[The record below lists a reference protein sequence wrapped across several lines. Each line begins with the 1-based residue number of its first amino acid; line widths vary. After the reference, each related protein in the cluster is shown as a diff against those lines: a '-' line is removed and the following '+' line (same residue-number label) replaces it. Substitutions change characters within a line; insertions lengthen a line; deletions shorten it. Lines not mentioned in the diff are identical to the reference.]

1 MNTMQLRKM
10 LELFLFEDIGTD
22 DLTSSAIFPESE
34 TGEGYFIAKQS
45 GVLCGRQIIKEVLH
59 LLDPSTCVEFIPTDG
74 SIIRPGDHI
83 ARVSGPVRQLLAG
96 ERVILNLMQR
106 MSGIATFT
114 KKCVDTLNDA
124 SIRILDTRKT
134 TPGLRMLEKYAVR
147 MGGGWNHRFGLYDG
161 IMIKDN
167 HIAFCGSITKAVQR
181 ARAYAGHMV
190 KIEVETE
197 SAEQVREAVDAGADV
212 IMFDN
217 QSPERVRRLVDL
229 VPDGIWTEVSG
240 GITLDKLAGYRHTG
254 VNGISLGMLTHSAK
268 ALDISFLEKGGKPS
282 SLTGEEE
289 LSEFIQ
295 GGGFH

>member
-1 MNTMQLRKM
+1 MQLRIM
-10 LELFLFEDIGTD
+10 LELFLLEDIGTD

-45 GVLCGRQIIKEVLH
+45 GVLCGRQIIREVFH
-59 LLDPSTCVEFIPTDG
+59 LLDPSICVEFIPTDG
-74 SIIRPGDHI
+74 SIIESGDHI

-96 ERVILNLMQR
+96 ERIILNLIQR

-114 KKCVDTLNDA
+114 KKCVDTLNDS

-167 HIAFCGSITKAVQR
+167 HTAFCGSITKAVQR

-197 SAEQVREAVDAGADV
+197 SAEQVKEAVDAGADV

-217 QSPERVRRLVDL
+217 QSPERVRRLVEL

-254 VNGISLGMLTHSAK
+254 INGISLGMLTHSVK
-268 ALDISFLEKGGKPS
+268 AIDISFLEKGGKPS
-282 SLTGEEE
+282 RSTREEE

-295 GGGFH
+295 GGSLH